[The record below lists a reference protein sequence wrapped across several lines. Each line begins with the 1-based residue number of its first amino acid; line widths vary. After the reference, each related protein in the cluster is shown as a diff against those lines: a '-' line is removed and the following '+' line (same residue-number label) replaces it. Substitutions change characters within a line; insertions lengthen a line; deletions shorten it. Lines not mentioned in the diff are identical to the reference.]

1 MVSPPT
7 TTAPRVSAARFS
19 VLSLVLLSLGHY
31 SVDLYSG
38 ALGALQPLLVKRFAM
53 SLAEAGVLGGMIVL
67 TGSVMQPLYG
77 YFSDRVGGKLF
88 VALGPVVAAV
98 VISSVGLAPAYGWAL
113 AAVAVGGA
121 GVAAFHP
128 QATSRAAEGVKGRR
142 GAYMAVFVS
151 AGTLGFACAPLYFST
166 LAERLGLERM
176 YWGAIPG
183 VLVGL
188 LLLCVLPPSQ
198 RHERKKQAGGWDE
211 MRARWKPL
219 AILYALVFFRS
230 VVQVTFAQLIPLYLT
245 LERGYTLTKASMA
258 LSLFSASGAL
268 GGFVGGHLADWL
280 GHRRV
285 VILSMICSAPFL
297 AMFFFTEGFIALAC
311 LAIGGLLLLFTLP
324 VNVIMAQELVPS
336 RAGTVS
342 ALMMGFAWGMAGLI
356 FVPLTGWLG
365 DRFSLHYALMALVSF
380 PLIGFI
386 LSLRLPK

>member
-1 MVSPPT
+1 MVCVPT
-7 TTAPRVSAARFS
+7 AAETRAARFS
-19 VLSLVLLSLGHY
+19 LISLVLLSLGHY

-53 SLAEAGVLGGMIVL
+53 SLTEAGVLGGMVVL
-67 TGSVMQPLYG
+67 SGSVMQPLYG
-77 YFSDRVGGKLF
+77 YFSDRLGTNLF
-88 VALGPVVAAV
+88 VAFGPVIAAL
-98 VISSVGLAPAYGWAL
+98 VISSIGLAPGYGWAL
-113 AAVAVGGA
+113 AAVAIGGA

-128 QATSRAAEGVKGRR
+128 QATSRAAAGVGGRR
-142 GAYMAVFVS
+142 GRYMAIFVS
-151 AGTLGFACAPLYFST
+151 AGTLGFACSPVYFST
-166 LAERLGLERM
+166 LANWLGLDRM

-183 VLVGL
+183 VMVGL
-188 LLLCVLPPSQ
+188 LLLYVLPPAA
-198 RHERKKQAGGWDE
+198 RHARQKQAGGWDE

-245 LERGYTLTKASMA
+245 LERGYSLTRASLA

-280 GHRRV
+280 GHRRI
-285 VILSMICSAPFL
+285 VIISMIVSAPFL
-297 AMFFFTEGFIALAC
+297 TVFFLTEGFVSLAS
-311 LAIGGLLLLFTLP
+311 LAMGGTLLLFTLP
-324 VNVIMAQELVPS
+324 VNVVMAQELVPS

-365 DRFSLHYALMALVSF
+365 DRFSLHYALMGLVAF
-380 PLIGFI
+380 PVLGFF